1 MLFQGI
7 AAAPGLAIAP
17 CLKIHPVPTSEGL
30 QFISREQ
37 VPAELER
44 FTAAVAQASAQL
56 ESIAAAAKSR
66 GDQLRADIVEAQSMM
81 LIDPVLAEA
90 VAEKISDQ
98 LNSAPHAVQQAIEEQ
113 ATILAA
119 LDDAYL
125 RERAG
130 DVRDIGGRLLAC
142 LSGVSGPDLAELTT
156 AVILIAVEITP
167 SLLATADP
175 QNVAAIIA
183 ETGGKTSHAAI
194 LAKNMG
200 IPAVLGCQGILAAVA
215 DAELLLVDGAKGL
228 VETGMTDERLTATHQ
243 EITRRSASLC
253 ELSSLI
259 GLPTRTLDGFPIELA
274 ANIMD
279 PKGAAQAVKV
289 GADGIGLYRTEFLFM
304 DRSSAPKEE
313 EQFDA
318 YRQVLE
324 TMAGKPV
331 IIRTLDIGGDKEIPY
346 MKVPSEANPFLGY
359 RAIRICLQQPDL
371 FMTQLRAI
379 LRASAF
385 GKARIMYPMIA
396 SLEEVQAA
404 NKILQQ
410 TKQSLLQEG
419 IAFDD
424 AVPVGIMV
432 EIPSAAVMADQL
444 IDVVDFFSIGSNDL
458 TQYTLAVDRLNE
470 KVSELYNPFQPGVL
484 RLIRLV
490 AEAAGRTGGAKFA
503 GICGELA
510 ADPRATLLLLGL
522 GVTELSVNPAA
533 LLPIKKIITSVSLRY
548 AQEVAA
554 AAMKLPTAAAV
565 EKYLEQA
572 LLAAL
577 NAGIFHA
584 GVLDEQDGTGNV
596 GGK

>member
-17 CLKIHPVPTSEGL
+17 CLKIHPVATGEGL
-30 QFISREQ
+30 KTISREQ
-37 VPAELER
+37 ASAELDR
-44 FTAAVAQASAQL
+44 FKTAIDQAASQL
-56 ESIAAAAKSR
+56 AAIAATARAR

-81 LIDPVLAEA
+81 LLDPVLAES
-90 VAEKISDQ
+90 VEEKITNQ
-98 LNSAPHAVQQAIEEQ
+98 LLAAPHAVREAIEEQ
-113 ATILAA
+113 AAILAA
-119 LDDAYL
+119 LEDDYL

-142 LSGVSGPDLAELTT
+142 LSGESGPDLASLTD
-156 AVILIAVEITP
+156 AVILVAFEITP
-167 SLLATADP
+167 SLLASANP
-175 QNVAAIIA
+175 QKIAAIVA

-194 LAKNMG
+194 LAKNMA
-200 IPAVLGCQGILAAVA
+200 IPAVLGCQGITTGVA
-215 DAELLLVDGAKGL
+215 DGEQVLVDGTKGY
-228 VETGMTDERLTATHQ
+228 VETGLTPAQAESVQLEIQRRIAAQQ
-243 EITRRSASLC
+243 ELTLLADRQTC
-253 ELSSLI
+253 
-259 GLPTRTLDGFPIELA
+259 TLDGVHIELA

-289 GADGIGLYRTEFLFM
+289 GADGVGLYRTEFLFM
-304 DRSSAPKEE
+304 DRSFAPTEQ
-313 EQFDA
+313 EQFAA

-331 IIRTLDIGGDKEIPY
+331 IIRTMDIGGDKEIPY
-346 MKVPSEANPFLGY
+346 MNNPPEANPFLGY

-410 TKQSLLQEG
+410 AKQSLRQEG
-419 IAFDD
+419 IAFDE

-444 IDVVDFFSIGSNDL
+444 INVVDFFSIGSNDL

-490 AEAAGRTGGAKFA
+490 AEAAERSGGVKFA

-522 GVTELSVNPAA
+522 GVTELSVNPPA
-533 LLPIKKIITSVSLRY
+533 LLPIKKIITSVSLSY
-548 AQEVAA
+548 AKEVASA
-554 AAMKLPTAAAV
+554 ALQLPTAAAI
-565 EKYLEQA
+565 ESYLEQA
-572 LLAAL
+572 LPPKLRPL
-577 NAGIFHA
+577 
-584 GVLDEQDGTGNV
+584 
-596 GGK
+596 

>member
-90 VAEKISDQ
+90 VTEKISGQ

-175 QNVAAIIA
+175 QNVAAIVA
-183 ETGGKTSHAAI
+183 ETGGKTSHTAI
-194 LAKNMG
+194 LAKNMA

-228 VETGMTDERLTATHQ
+228 VETGMTDERLTATQQ
-243 EITRRSASLC
+243 EISRRSAALG

-259 GLPTRTLDGFPIELA
+259 GQPTRTLDGFHVELA

-279 PKGAAQAVKV
+279 PKAMFVN
-289 GADGIGLYRTEFLFM
+289 I
-304 DRSSAPKEE
+304 
-313 EQFDA
+313 
-318 YRQVLE
+318 
-324 TMAGKPV
+324 
-331 IIRTLDIGGDKEIPY
+331 
-346 MKVPSEANPFLGY
+346 
-359 RAIRICLQQPDL
+359 
-371 FMTQLRAI
+371 
-379 LRASAF
+379 
-385 GKARIMYPMIA
+385 
-396 SLEEVQAA
+396 
-404 NKILQQ
+404 
-410 TKQSLLQEG
+410 
-419 IAFDD
+419 
-424 AVPVGIMV
+424 
-432 EIPSAAVMADQL
+432 
-444 IDVVDFFSIGSNDL
+444 VVVF
-458 TQYTLAVDRLNE
+458 
-470 KVSELYNPFQPGVL
+470 P
-484 RLIRLV
+484 
-490 AEAAGRTGGAKFA
+490 
-503 GICGELA
+503 
-510 ADPRATLLLLGL
+510 
-522 GVTELSVNPAA
+522 
-533 LLPIKKIITSVSLRY
+533 
-548 AQEVAA
+548 
-554 AAMKLPTAAAV
+554 
-565 EKYLEQA
+565 
-572 LLAAL
+572 
-577 NAGIFHA
+577 
-584 GVLDEQDGTGNV
+584 
-596 GGK
+596 

>member
-1 MLFQGI
+1 
-7 AAAPGLAIAP
+7 
-17 CLKIHPVPTSEGL
+17 
-30 QFISREQ
+30 
-37 VPAELER
+37 
-44 FTAAVAQASAQL
+44 
-56 ESIAAAAKSR
+56 
-66 GDQLRADIVEAQSMM
+66 
-81 LIDPVLAEA
+81 
-90 VAEKISDQ
+90 
-98 LNSAPHAVQQAIEEQ
+98 
-113 ATILAA
+113 
-119 LDDAYL
+119 
-125 RERAG
+125 
-130 DVRDIGGRLLAC
+130 
-142 LSGVSGPDLAELTT
+142 
-156 AVILIAVEITP
+156 
-167 SLLATADP
+167 
-175 QNVAAIIA
+175 
-183 ETGGKTSHAAI
+183 
-194 LAKNMG
+194 
-200 IPAVLGCQGILAAVA
+200 
-215 DAELLLVDGAKGL
+215 
-228 VETGMTDERLTATHQ
+228 
-243 EITRRSASLC
+243 
-253 ELSSLI
+253 
-259 GLPTRTLDGFPIELA
+259 
-274 ANIMD
+274 
-279 PKGAAQAVKV
+279 
-289 GADGIGLYRTEFLFM
+289 
-304 DRSSAPKEE
+304 
-313 EQFDA
+313 
-318 YRQVLE
+318 
-324 TMAGKPV
+324 MAGKPV

-522 GVTELSVNPAA
+522 GLTELSVNPAA

-584 GVLDEQDGTGNV
+584 GVLDEQDGAGNV

>member
-37 VPAELER
+37 VPAELAR

-56 ESIAAAAKSR
+56 DSIAAAAKSR

-113 ATILAA
+113 AAILAA

-142 LSGVSGPDLAELTT
+142 LSGVSGPDLAALTT
-156 AVILIAVEITP
+156 AVVLVAVEITP

-175 QNVAAIIA
+175 QNVAAIVA
-183 ETGGKTSHAAI
+183 ETGGKTSHTAI
-194 LAKNMG
+194 LAKNMA

-228 VETGMTDERLTATHQ
+228 VETGMTDERLTATQQ
-243 EITRRSASLC
+243 EITRRSAALG

-259 GLPTRTLDGFPIELA
+259 GQPTRTLDGFHVELA

-279 PKGAAQAVKV
+279 PNGAAQAIKV

-304 DRSSAPKEE
+304 DRSSAPTEE
-313 EQFDA
+313 EQFIA

-404 NKILQQ
+404 NKLLQQ

-554 AAMKLPTAAAV
+554 AAMKLPTAEAV

-584 GVLDEQDGTGNV
+584 GVLDEQDGAGDV

>member
-17 CLKIHPVPTSEGL
+17 CLKIHPVPTSKGL

-37 VPAELER
+37 VPAELAR

-113 ATILAA
+113 AAILAA

-142 LSGVSGPDLAELTT
+142 LSGVSGPDLAALTT
-156 AVILIAVEITP
+156 AVVLVAAEITP

-215 DAELLLVDGAKGL
+215 DAELLLVDGARGL
-228 VETGMTDERLTATHQ
+228 VEMGMTDECLTVAQQ
-243 EITRRSASLC
+243 EITRRSAALG

-404 NKILQQ
+404 NKLLQQ

-554 AAMKLPTAAAV
+554 AAMKLPTAEAV

-584 GVLDEQDGTGNV
+584 GVLDEQDGAGDV

>member
-37 VPAELER
+37 VPAELAR

-56 ESIAAAAKSR
+56 DSIAAAAKSR

-113 ATILAA
+113 AAILAA

-142 LSGVSGPDLAELTT
+142 LSGVSGPDLAALTT
-156 AVILIAVEITP
+156 AVVLVAVEITP

-175 QNVAAIIA
+175 QNVAAIVA
-183 ETGGKTSHAAI
+183 ETGGKTSHTAI
-194 LAKNMG
+194 LAKNMA

-228 VETGMTDERLTATHQ
+228 VETGMTDERLTATQQ
-243 EITRRSASLC
+243 EITRRSAALG

-259 GLPTRTLDGFPIELA
+259 GQPTRTLDGFHVELA

-279 PKGAAQAVKV
+279 PNGAAQAIKV

-304 DRSSAPKEE
+304 DRSSAPTEE
-313 EQFDA
+313 EQFIA

-404 NKILQQ
+404 NKLLQQ

-584 GVLDEQDGTGNV
+584 GVLDEQDGAGDV

>member
-1 MLFQGI
+1 
-7 AAAPGLAIAP
+7 
-17 CLKIHPVPTSEGL
+17 
-30 QFISREQ
+30 
-37 VPAELER
+37 
-44 FTAAVAQASAQL
+44 
-56 ESIAAAAKSR
+56 
-66 GDQLRADIVEAQSMM
+66 
-81 LIDPVLAEA
+81 
-90 VAEKISDQ
+90 
-98 LNSAPHAVQQAIEEQ
+98 
-113 ATILAA
+113 
-119 LDDAYL
+119 
-125 RERAG
+125 
-130 DVRDIGGRLLAC
+130 
-142 LSGVSGPDLAELTT
+142 
-156 AVILIAVEITP
+156 
-167 SLLATADP
+167 
-175 QNVAAIIA
+175 
-183 ETGGKTSHAAI
+183 
-194 LAKNMG
+194 
-200 IPAVLGCQGILAAVA
+200 
-215 DAELLLVDGAKGL
+215 
-228 VETGMTDERLTATHQ
+228 
-243 EITRRSASLC
+243 
-253 ELSSLI
+253 
-259 GLPTRTLDGFPIELA
+259 
-274 ANIMD
+274 MD

-522 GVTELSVNPAA
+522 GLTELSVNPAA

-584 GVLDEQDGTGNV
+584 GVLDEQDGAGNV

>member
-17 CLKIHPVPTSEGL
+17 CLKIHPVPTNKDP
-30 QFISREQ
+30 QIISREQ
-37 VPAELER
+37 APAELER

-56 ESIAAAAKSR
+56 ESIAEAAKSR
-66 GDQLRADIVEAQSMM
+66 GDQIRADIVEAQAMM
-81 LIDPVLAEA
+81 LLDPVLAES
-90 VAEKISDQ
+90 VAEKITGQ
-98 LNSAPHAVQQAIEEQ
+98 FNSAPHAVRQAIAEH
-113 ATILAA
+113 AAILAA
-119 LDDAYL
+119 LEDDYL

-130 DVRDIGGRLLAC
+130 DVRDIGSRLLAC
-142 LSGVSGPDLAELTT
+142 LSGESGPDLASLTA
-156 AVILIAVEITP
+156 AVILVAVEITP

-175 QNVAAIIA
+175 QNVAAIVA
-183 ETGGKTSHAAI
+183 ETGGQTSHAAI
-194 LAKNMG
+194 LAKNIS
-200 IPAVLGCQGILAAVA
+200 IPAVLGCQGIMAAVA
-215 DAELLLVDGAKGL
+215 DGEQVLVDGSKGQ
-228 VETGMTDERLTATHQ
+228 VETGLTAEQLETANKLNELRNQSQQ
-243 EITRRSASLC
+243 ELQH
-253 ELSSLI
+253 LV
-259 GLPTRTLDGFPIELA
+259 GQPTCTLDGFPIELS

-279 PKGAAQAVKV
+279 PKGAAQANMV
-289 GADGIGLYRTEFLFM
+289 GSDGVGLYRTEFLFM
-304 DRSSAPKEE
+304 DRASAPTEE
-313 EQFDA
+313 EQFVA

-331 IIRTLDIGGDKEIPY
+331 IIRTMDIGGDKEIPY
-346 MKVPSEANPFLGY
+346 MNAPPEANPFLGY
-359 RAIRICLQQPDL
+359 RAIRICLRQPDL

-379 LRASAF
+379 LRASAY

-410 TKQSLLQEG
+410 AKQSLRQEG

-444 IDVVDFFSIGSNDL
+444 VDAVDFFSIGSNDL

-510 ADPRATLLLLGL
+510 ADPKATLLLLGL
-522 GVTELSVNPAA
+522 GVTELSVNPPA

-554 AAMKLPTAAAV
+554 TALQLPTAAAI
-565 EKYLEQA
+565 ENYLEQA
-572 LLAAL
+572 LPANLRPFQNNHL
-577 NAGIFHA
+577 F
-584 GVLDEQDGTGNV
+584 
-596 GGK
+596 